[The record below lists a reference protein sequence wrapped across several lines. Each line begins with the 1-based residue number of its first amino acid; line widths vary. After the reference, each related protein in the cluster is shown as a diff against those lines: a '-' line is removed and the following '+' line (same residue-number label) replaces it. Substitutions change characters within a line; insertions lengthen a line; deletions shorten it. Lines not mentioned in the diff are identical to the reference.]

1 MLRKSVRYLKNY
13 SFLIIFFLFNIF
25 NRALFTFEE
34 LNFLKIIIRKGK
46 VRKVE

>member
-13 SFLIIFFLFNIF
+13 SFLIFFLFNIF